1 MSPFSYSPRMSEAIA
16 SFILIAGKGVYP
28 LLLAREARHRGV
40 KRIVV
45 LAFKGETDRSIASL
59 ADEIHWIYV
68 GQLQR
73 MLDILKTTGI
83 TNAIMAGQITP
94 SNLFTVRLDSA
105 MLGLLSGL
113 KLKNAETIFGA
124 VGARLAEVGIALLP
138 ASSFME
144 SFMPA
149 AGVITKRGPTD
160 TENTDI
166 TAGFK
171 IANAVSALDIGQ
183 TIVMKSGTVIAVE
196 AFEGTNQA
204 ILRAGKLAGKGTAVI
219 KVAKHGH
226 DMRFDIPVVGQDTI
240 RTLYKAGASALAVE
254 AGRSIILEKEIVAK
268 MADSANI
275 CIVATPPLTQSERT

>member
-1 MSPFSYSPRMSEAIA
+1 
-16 SFILIAGKGVYP
+16 
-28 LLLAREARHRGV
+28 
-40 KRIVV
+40 
-45 LAFKGETDRSIASL
+45 
-59 ADEIHWIYV
+59 
-68 GQLQR
+68 
-73 MLDILKTTGI
+73 
-83 TNAIMAGQITP
+83 
-94 SNLFTVRLDSA
+94 VRLDSA